1 AVEVEPALANFG
13 DALAGCIYT
22 PSEEVGDCHLF
33 TRGLFDKV
41 QAHPAATVRTGARV
55 VRLQQAG
62 GRIAAAILE
71 SGEVVEADH
80 FVVANGL
87 QGYELLKRH
96 GENVPLYGLK
106 GYSLTIPQIG
116 RASCRER
123 LAWPQ

>member
-1 AVEVEPALANFG
+1 
-13 DALAGCIYT
+13 
-22 PSEEVGDCHLF
+22 
-33 TRGLFDKV
+33 
-41 QAHPAATVRTGARV
+41 HPAATVRTGARV

-62 GRIAAAILE
+62 GRIAAAILD

-106 GYSLTIPQIG
+106 GYSLTIPLAQTNADDSTAAQPAPPISVTDYERRTVNPRLENRVRITAKMAMGDGNAGIG
-116 RASCRER
+116 PNAI
-123 LAWPQ
+123 